1 MNKTKRKNKG
11 ITLIA
16 LVITIIVLLILAG
29 VTIASLSGDNG
40 ILTRATQAK
49 EETKKRQVEEA
60 IKLAITEID
69 IDSYTKNRDKED
81 MFWDFIYSDF
91 FDEVVD
97 YYDDT
102 MGLILNGYEARIDC
116 YDFNIIGE
124 ITKAENTINLD
135 KNAIKITLLDGTPA
149 KDKTIDRGTSMK
161 IENIKIDVT
170 GGEIMDI
177 YPELEGTNPYSYTTF
192 GTENEILIQID
203 AEIKGEG
210 HSKLLKISLA
220 NKYKEGIN
228 HCEVIV
234 PTINKQGNLNNPNI
248 YEVREGNIPI
258 PVGYTYVK
266 GDVKGGAVIKET
278 DGEAEFVWVPVGDEY
293 KNNNMFGTETNNI
306 DRYGKLY
313 AKQNLDTP
321 IGRISNGY
329 REPDILTYN
338 NYDKNHNIT
347 KEQLQEEFNKMAAS
361 VEKYGGFYVG
371 RYESSLNN
379 NILKPIK
386 GKESATAAENS
397 ANTWYG
403 LYNKQKAY
411 EKGNIKGS
419 MIWGCQWDA
428 MCKWIKSN
436 KIDVEMSKSF
446 APSDITGNIGKWNAT
461 RITGNED
468 NDKLCNIYDLLGNS
482 FELTLEA
489 NDTCDRV
496 CRGGNYG
503 DSSSPAIRDYYSPTD
518 TYCSLSTRATL
529 YIP

>member
-40 ILTRATQAK
+40 ILTRAAEAK
-49 EETKKRQVEEA
+49 EETKKREVEEA
-60 IKLAITEID
+60 IKLAFTEID
-69 IDSYTKNRDKED
+69 IDMYTKDEDKGSRVLGLLE
-81 MFWDFIYSDF
+81 SGF
-91 FDEVVD
+91 FDEGVEHSD
-97 YYDDT
+97 GT
-102 MGLILNGYEARIDC
+102 LGLIKNGYEARIDQN
-116 YDFNIIGE
+116 FNIVGE
-124 ITKAENTINLD
+124 ITKAENTINID
-135 KNAIKITLLDGTPA
+135 KNAIKITCGGKEVKDG
-149 KDKTIDRGTSMK
+149 TIDRGTTSMK
-161 IENIKIDVT
+161 IENINIDVAA
-170 GGEIMDI
+170 GEIMGI
-177 YPELEGTNPYSYTTF
+177 SPKLEGTNPYSYTTF
-192 GTENEILIQID
+192 GTENEIPIQIV
-203 AEIKGEG
+203 AIINEEPHIKL
-210 HSKLLKISLA
+210 SKISLA

-228 HCEVIV
+228 HSEVIV
-234 PTINKQGNLNNPNI
+234 STISKQGNLNDPNI
-248 YEVREGNIPI
+248 SEVREGDVPI
-258 PVGYTYVK
+258 PEGYTYVK

-278 DGEAEFVWVPVGDEY
+278 DGEAEFVWIPVGTEY
-293 KNNNMFGTETNNI
+293 NNKDMFGTETNNN

-313 AKQNLDTP
+313 DIQNLDTP
-321 IGRISNGY
+321 IERTSNGF
-329 REPDILTYN
+329 REPDILTN
-338 NYDKNHNIT
+338 KNYDSNQNIT
-347 KEQLQEEFNKMAAS
+347 KEQLQKEFNKMAAS

-386 GKESATAAENS
+386 GKESATAAKNS

-436 KIDVEMSKSF
+436 KIDVEMSKSI
-446 APSDITGNIGKWNAT
+446 PSDITGNLGKWNAT

-468 NDKLCNIYDLLGNS
+468 NDKLCNIYDLLGNN
-482 FELTLEA
+482 FEWTLEA
-489 NDTCDRV
+489 LNTYRRV
-496 CRGGNYG
+496 CRGGYYNA
-503 DSSSPAIRDYYSPTD
+503 SNSPAIRFYNNPTNTD
-518 TYCSLSTRATL
+518 SILSTRATL